1 MLPISTVTRF
11 SQAAGASKPARGRD
25 GDFCFRAKPRAG
37 SPVPEAALT
46 NAQPLALPGR
56 EKVTGQAPGGWQSDP
71 HVPIHSSLQKVCP
84 TQLQGETFC
93 VPCSGWL
100 GNWKSRGSPERL
112 QECCRCGMS
121 TKSVSPRLNR
131 PSRPI
136 LPWAFEGYRLW
147 NNLWSISTTTLALD
161 LKHPETGGQRF
172 PSVVHKQPAPTH
184 SQESRGSDSSSAP
197 NVLTGEQSSS
207 GGYLPFFAKLLLY
220 SLGEDAQGFR

>member
-1 MLPISTVTRF
+1 MHPSLNREEMGISASEPSHMQALRYLRLLLRMLSLWPCLAGKKSQPRLLEDGRVTPMSLFTAPSKKSVLHSCKERRF
-11 SQAAGASKPARGRD
+11 VSLAQA
-25 GDFCFRAKPRAG
+25 
-37 SPVPEAALT
+37 
-46 NAQPLALPGR
+46 
-56 EKVTGQAPGGWQSDP
+56 
-71 HVPIHSSLQKVCP
+71 
-84 TQLQGETFC
+84 
-93 VPCSGWL
+93 GWL

-112 QECCRCGMS
+112 QECCRCGVS

-147 NNLWSISTTTLALD
+147 NNLWRISTTTLALD

-197 NVLTGEQSSS
+197 NILTGEQSSS